1 MNISELLLEKI
12 ASVTLTSIEDDSLA
26 VRLTTVKDGN
36 LQTSA
41 EGTTVTDN
49 IGATIMNLYNAK
61 TAVLT
66 GTNALFN
73 ADLGAVQF
81 GDEKQVATEDAP
93 IIVPTYESIDA
104 VGGKLTLEKEPIAD
118 SVKYVYK
125 LVNNGIAEKLT
136 LATGQAGDK
145 SFTINAKEITLPSG
159 STGTYYVEY
168 EYESTTANKLSN
180 KSDKFPGVYKARVYV
195 VMRDA
200 CNKNKIYTG
209 VIVSNRAEIDP
220 STIEIGLNAEAGH
233 AFTINFNK
241 EYCSKDTDLFSII
254 IDE

>member
-1 MNISELLLEKI
+1 MNISELVLEKI
-12 ASVTLTSIEDDSLA
+12 DSLVLNNIEDDSLA
-26 VRLTTVKDGN
+26 VRLTNVKDGN
-36 LQTSA
+36 LQTSS
-41 EGTTVTDN
+41 EGQSVTDN
-49 IGATIMNLYNAK
+49 IGSTIMTLYNAK
-61 TAVLT
+61 TGVLT

-73 ADLGAVQF
+73 ADLGAAQF
-81 GDEKQVATEDAP
+81 GDEKTVATEDVLIAT
-93 IIVPTYESIDA
+93 PTYEIIDA
-104 VGGKLTLEKEPIAD
+104 VDGKLNLDKKPASD

-136 LATGQAGDK
+136 LGTGQAVDK
-145 SFTINAKEITLPSG
+145 TFTVNEKEITLPSG
-159 STGTYYVEY
+159 STGSYFVEY
-168 EYESTTANKLSN
+168 EYESATANKLSN

-195 VMRDA
+195 IMRDA

-220 STIEIGLNAEAGH
+220 STVEIGLNAEAGH

-241 EYCSKDTDLFSII
+241 EYCSKNTDLFSII